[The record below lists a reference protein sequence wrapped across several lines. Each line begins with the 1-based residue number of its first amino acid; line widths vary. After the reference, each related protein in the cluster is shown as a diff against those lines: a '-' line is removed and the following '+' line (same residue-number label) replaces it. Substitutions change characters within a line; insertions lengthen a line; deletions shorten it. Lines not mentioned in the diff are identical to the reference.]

1 MILTPVI
8 LRATY
13 TMLDEC
19 RPFCLWNMPDA
30 DDVVFKVGRSKENC
44 GHYLRGKKT
53 HLIAVNSHFHGRLH
67 NLVETMAHEMIHLH
81 VWRHP
86 STRRGVD
93 HNPAWRQYADDV
105 CNELGFDRT
114 MFGGCD

>member
-1 MILTPVI
+1 MILTPTI

-13 TMLDEC
+13 ALLDEC
-19 RPFCLWNMPDA
+19 RPFCKWNLPDA
-30 DDVVFKVGRSKENC
+30 DDIVFKVDHSRKNC
-44 GHYLRGKKT
+44 GQYTKYKSS
-53 HLIAVNSHFHGRLH
+53 HLITLSSRFHGRVG
-67 NLVETMAHEMIHLH
+67 NVVETMAHEMIHLH

-86 STRRGVD
+86 GTSRGVE
-93 HNPAWRQYADDV
+93 HNPAWRRYATEV